1 MMRAPTFAL
10 LRDRVA
16 SDEAARRAGDAD
28 RGRERLHRALRA
40 VGWGG
45 TDVADA
51 EDVADLLAPILDA
64 CVTGHRSLPA
74 LYRDVAQALRDAG
87 PLLDGSLPPAAA
99 YLPAAEE
106 VVARYVDDAD

>member
-1 MMRAPTFAL
+1 MRAPAFDV
-10 LRDRVA
+10 LRARVTA
-16 SDEAARRAGDAD
+16 DEAARRAGDAD
-28 RGRERLHRALRA
+28 RGRERMLRALRA

-51 EDVADLLAPILDA
+51 EDVVDMLAPLLDA
-64 CVTGHRSLPA
+64 CVTGHRSLPT
-74 LYRDVAQALRDAG
+74 LYRDVAETLRHAG

-106 VVARYVDDAD
+106 VVARYAADAE

>member
-1 MMRAPTFAL
+1 MRAPTLDL
-10 LRDRVA
+10 LRARVA
-16 SDEAARRAGDAD
+16 SDEAARRAGAAD
-28 RGRERLHRALRA
+28 RGRERLLRALRA

-45 TDVADA
+45 TDVAETA
-51 EDVADLLAPILDA
+51 DVADMLAPILDA

-74 LYRDVAQALRDAG
+74 LYRDVAEALRHAG

-106 VVARYVDDAD
+106 IVARYAADAE